1 MKARFTLI
9 LLLSFLSYRVSAQEW
24 VEGGLYAEHYQLGTR
39 AQQQY
44 GGQLHI
50 GLGER
55 FTLNWQIGIGPA
67 MDGGFYFHAP
77 AGLIGGYKLMR
88 EQSTRPLINVLP
100 WANNLGLLLCA
111 LPEGVGYYATDGK
124 MRMHVSLNPLGF
136 DYWNSLDGSLLHGR
150 MVGTMMIRCRLMSN
164 LKFPIYIAPQ
174 IGASFIYRLPED
186 GTLERIG
193 FRAGVTIGLSSE
205 DRE

>member
-1 MKARFTLI
+1 MKARLTLF

-24 VEGGLYAEHYQLGTR
+24 FEGGLYAEHYQLGSR
-39 AQQQY
+39 SQQQF
-44 GGQLHI
+44 GGILHI
-50 GLGER
+50 GIGER
-55 FTLNWQIGIGPA
+55 FTLNYQLGIGPA
-67 MDGGFYFHAP
+67 LDGGFYFHGT
-77 AGLIGGYKLMR
+77 AGIVGGYKLMR
-88 EQSTRPLINVLP
+88 EQQSRPIINVLP
-100 WANNLGLLLCA
+100 WANNLGVLLCA
-111 LPEGVGYYATDGK
+111 IPEGVGYYATDGK

-136 DYWNSLDGSLLHGR
+136 DYWRDRNTGFEHGR

-193 FRAGVTIGLSSE
+193 FRAGVTIGFSNE